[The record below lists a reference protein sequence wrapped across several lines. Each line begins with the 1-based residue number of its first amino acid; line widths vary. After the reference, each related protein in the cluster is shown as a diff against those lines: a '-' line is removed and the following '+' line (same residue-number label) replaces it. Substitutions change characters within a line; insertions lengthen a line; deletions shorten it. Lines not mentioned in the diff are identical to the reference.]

1 MFTLQIHISCPQT
14 FLASTEKMASAE
26 TPHYE
31 LFDEEKNIMI
41 NGIKIE
47 ELFSEGCTIS
57 SDTLDVIHQMIPD
70 VVDKCINSHYGKKG
84 IVLYTAGV
92 MEVVQMR

>member
-14 FLASTEKMASAE
+14 FLASTVKMASAE

-31 LFDEEKNIMI
+31 LFDEEKNFMI
-41 NGIKIE
+41 YGIKIE
-47 ELFSEGCTIS
+47 ELFSEGCAIS
-57 SDTLDVIHQMIPD
+57 SDTFDVIHQMIPD
-70 VVDKCINSHYGKKG
+70 VVDKCTNSHYGKKT